1 MQTHLRDE
9 YVMFTFTL
17 KSVQLSHLSP
27 GTRTPYRATYRH
39 PCLFH
44 FNKISRLYFLT
55 WFQFSFHNRAS
66 HIVLLKSFLCVST
79 VLI

>member
-27 GTRTPYRATYRH
+27 GPPIVPPIDTPVFHISTRSVGYI
-39 PCLFH
+39 F
-44 FNKISRLYFLT
+44 
-55 WFQFSFHNRAS
+55 
-66 HIVLLKSFLCVST
+66 
-79 VLI
+79 

>member
-27 GTRTPYRATYRH
+27 GTRTPYRATYIDT
-39 PCLFH
+39 PVFP
-44 FNKISRLYFLT
+44 IST
-55 WFQFSFHNRAS
+55 
-66 HIVLLKSFLCVST
+66 KSVGYIF
-79 VLI
+79 